1 MTYNFIKTSI
11 EEAVFT
17 IKLNR
22 PEKRNAF
29 TPTMINEIADAI
41 SVANTNDLV
50 KIVVFKAEGPVFCS
64 GMDLKVFKDHSL
76 DTFNSKMKQ
85 ENISLGEVMERLQ
98 KPSIALLE
106 GDVIAGA
113 FLLIANCTYV
123 FSNKNVRFRLP
134 ELEIGIFPFQVM
146 ASLLN
151 IMPEKKM
158 IQLCLETDYFSV
170 DKAIE
175 VGLVDGY
182 LEDIDL
188 NIIYKRFINFD
199 SKALMAGLF
208 AAKELAKV
216 RKEDHYDFL
225 LKSLHK
231 LKKQTDFK

>member
-1 MTYNFIKTSI
+1 MYNFIKTSVENAI
-11 EEAVFT
+11 FT
-17 IKLNR
+17 IILNR

-29 TPTMINEIADAI
+29 TPTMVNEIAHAVSI
-41 SVANTNDLV
+41 ANANESVKL
-50 KIVVFKAEGPVFCS
+50 IVFKAEGPVFCA
-64 GMDLKVFKDHSL
+64 GMDLNVFKNHSL
-76 DTFNSKMKQ
+76 DTFNPAIKQ
-85 ENISLGEVMERLQ
+85 ENISLGKVMEKLQ

-106 GDVIAGA
+106 GDVIAGG

-123 FSNKNVRFRLP
+123 FSSKNVRFRLP

-151 IMPEKKM
+151 IMPKKQM

-188 NIIYKRFINFD
+188 NTIYKRFMNFD

-208 AAKELAKV
+208 AAKELAHIK
-216 RKEDHYDFL
+216 KEDHYDFL

-231 LKKQTDFK
+231 LKKQTNFK